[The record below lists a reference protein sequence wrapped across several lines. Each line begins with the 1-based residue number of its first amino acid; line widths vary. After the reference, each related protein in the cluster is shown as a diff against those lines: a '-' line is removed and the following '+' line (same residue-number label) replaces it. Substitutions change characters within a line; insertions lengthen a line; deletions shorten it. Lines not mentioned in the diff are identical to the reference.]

1 VIVDRI
7 LTLDY
12 AELTEKQWAKL
23 TKGLTY
29 QAANGDIVMS
39 YQAVRDE
46 VRIPRGA
53 WFLMPDTIEYRD
65 NRVKPKMP
73 ELEFALTLDDTEK
86 DERFAGQIAAVE
98 AMFREEQGIVVR
110 PPGTGKTQIATAFAT
125 KCKTRTLVLV
135 HTEDILQQWV
145 SSVERAVPSLKG
157 KVGVIRGQT
166 EKVGHITIATVQ
178 TLHRSYV
185 KRGPKWWAQWGCVI
199 ADEGHHVAATTW
211 ENVLNTL
218 PAYYR
223 FAFTASPT
231 RADGMHPSMR
241 FIIGP
246 VIHRQQFSSPIDLK
260 VKTVTTDFN
269 FMYRGPFDYGRL
281 LNKIETDEERNLQ
294 IAEVVDAEIARGNTV
309 LVLSRRIDHLGNIAD
324 AMQSE
329 CEILTGERSR
339 SDRIQILDEFRSGTV
354 NCILATQLADE
365 ALDVQRLNRV
375 CLVFPGKHEGR
386 IIQQIGRAL
395 RQHPDKQD
403 AVIYDFVDRR
413 VGVLRKQALKRKQ
426 TYAKLKIKV
435 ESTKKLKLGR
445 AG

>member
-1 VIVDRI
+1 
-7 LTLDY
+7 
-12 AELTEKQWAKL
+12 
-23 TKGLTY
+23 
-29 QAANGDIVMS
+29 
-39 YQAVRDE
+39 
-46 VRIPRGA
+46 
-53 WFLMPDTIEYRD
+53 
-65 NRVKPKMP
+65 
-73 ELEFALTLDDTEK
+73 
-86 DERFAGQIAAVE
+86 
-98 AMFREEQGIVVR
+98 
-110 PPGTGKTQIATAFAT
+110 
-125 KCKTRTLVLV
+125 
-135 HTEDILQQWV
+135 
-145 SSVERAVPSLKG
+145 
-157 KVGVIRGQT
+157 
-166 EKVGHITIATVQ
+166 
-178 TLHRSYV
+178 
-185 KRGPKWWAQWGCVI
+185 
-199 ADEGHHVAATTW
+199 
-211 ENVLNTL
+211 
-218 PAYYR
+218 
-223 FAFTASPT
+223 
-231 RADGMHPSMR
+231 
-241 FIIGP
+241 
-246 VIHRQQFSSPIDLK
+246 
-260 VKTVTTDFN
+260 
-269 FMYRGPFDYGRL
+269 MYRGPFDYGRL